1 MTAPEIMV
9 TLTLVDGADLL
20 DIKQQQPRRFLTL
33 PAAAQIAAA
42 LRADQEN
49 PYALN
54 LAAGI
59 DTAVAEARALAG
71 LR

>member
-20 DIKQQQPRRFLTL
+20 DIRQQPRRFLTL
-33 PAAAQIAAA
+33 PAASQIAAV
-42 LRADQEN
+42 LRMDLEN

-59 DTAVAEARALAG
+59 DTAVTEARAISG
-71 LR
+71 MR

>member
-1 MTAPEIMV
+1 MTVPEIMV
-9 TLTLVDGADLL
+9 TLTVVDGADLL
-20 DIKQQQPRRFLTL
+20 DIKQQPRRFLTL
-33 PAAAQIAAA
+33 PAASQIAAA
-42 LRADQEN
+42 LRADEAN

-59 DTAVAEARALAG
+59 DTAVAEARALSG